1 MKISVLI
8 ITKNEQDVIKKCIES
23 AKWADEVLV
32 VDSLSTDSTVQ
43 IAQLLGAKVLQRQW
57 GGYGDQRN
65 FGISHCIGDWVLVL
79 DADETISDKLRDE
92 VLKIKITDCLAYQI
106 PRRFYFLG
114 KLMRWGGVYPDM
126 QKRLFNKNE
135 AFYDSSLLHEKLI
148 VSGRVAQLKNPI
160 NHYSYRTISGYFD
173 KFNHYSSLDA
183 LKRKDKN
190 ENASV
195 FQFIRFPFSFF
206 VRYVLRLGF
215 LDGYNGLLWA
225 FFSSFYE
232 VAKFA
237 KLREIRLK
245 EKTNESKS

>member
-32 VDSLSTDSTVQ
+32 VDSFGTDSTVQ

-92 VLKIKITDCLAYQI
+92 VLKLKINDYSAYQI

-126 QKRLFNKNE
+126 QKRLFKKNK
-135 AFYDSSLLHEKLI
+135 AFYDNSPLHEKLI
-148 VSGRVAQLKNPI
+148 VSGKVARLKNPI
-160 NHYSYRTISGYFD
+160 NHYSYRTISSYFD
-173 KFNHYSSLDA
+173 KFNNYSSLDA

-190 ENASV
+190 ESASV

-225 FFSSFYE
+225 IFSSFYE

-245 EKTNESKS
+245 EKMNESKS